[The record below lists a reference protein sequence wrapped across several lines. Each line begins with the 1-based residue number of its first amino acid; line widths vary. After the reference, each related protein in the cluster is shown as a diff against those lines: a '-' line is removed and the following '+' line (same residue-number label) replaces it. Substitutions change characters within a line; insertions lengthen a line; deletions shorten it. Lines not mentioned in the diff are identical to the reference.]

1 MRRILTYTG
10 AVLASLCLCLVLLL
24 TSVELTAFNLN
35 YYRNEYRKLERPQAI
50 GLSEEE
56 LMSVTRELLNYLRDQ
71 RDDLDL
77 TATIKGE
84 RRPVFNEREILH
96 MKDVKD
102 LFQRGYRLR
111 NISILLILVFGGLA
125 VAAGGKRSGKV
136 FAKSFV
142 TVAAVYFGL
151 ILLLVFL
158 LNVDFTKYFDQFH
171 YLFFTNDLWQL
182 DPNRDV
188 LIQMVPE
195 AFFFDT
201 AIRIIVSFIMA
212 MAFLSAVSWV
222 CLKKKSRQK
231 RPLN

>member
-1 MRRILTYTG
+1 MRRILIYTG

-50 GLSEEE
+50 GISEEE
-56 LMSVTRELLNYLRDQ
+56 LMSTTRELLNYLKDR

-77 TATIKGE
+77 TAVIKGVK
-84 RRPVFNEREILH
+84 RPVFNEREILH

-102 LFQRGYRLR
+102 LFQRGYQLR
-111 NISILLILVFGGLA
+111 NIGILLTLVFGGLA
-125 VAAGGKRSGKV
+125 VAAGGRKSREV
-136 FAKSFV
+136 LAKSFIA
-142 TVAAVYFGL
+142 VAAVNLGF

-158 LNVDFTKYFDQFH
+158 LNLDFTKYFDQFH

-182 DPNRDV
+182 DPNRDI

-201 AIRIIVSFIMA
+201 AFRIIVFFLSA

-222 CLKKKSRQK
+222 SLKEKPRQK
-231 RPLN
+231 GRK